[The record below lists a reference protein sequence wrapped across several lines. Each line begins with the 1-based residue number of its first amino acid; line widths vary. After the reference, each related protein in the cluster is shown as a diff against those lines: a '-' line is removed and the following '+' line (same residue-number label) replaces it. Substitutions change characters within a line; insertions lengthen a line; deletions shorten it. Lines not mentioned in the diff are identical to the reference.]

1 MYKNIFSN
9 NYTEKWSK
17 EIFLFDSV
25 LKTNPWTYKIKGL
38 NKYNIMGSFY
48 AQELLLSKL

>member
-9 NYTEKWSK
+9 NYTEEWSK
-17 EIFLFDSV
+17 EIFSFDSV

-38 NKYNIMGSFY
+38 NKCKIIRSFY